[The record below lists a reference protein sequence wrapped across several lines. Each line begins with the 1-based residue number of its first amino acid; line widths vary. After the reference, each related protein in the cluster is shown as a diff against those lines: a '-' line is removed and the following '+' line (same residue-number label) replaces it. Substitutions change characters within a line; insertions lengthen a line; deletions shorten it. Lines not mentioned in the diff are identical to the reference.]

1 MLNMVSHLI
10 VSKSQHN
17 QQNINDHIIFIQ
29 VVRGI
34 MHTDSRSKCSYQIF
48 NCEFEILYQ
57 VVSISFSTFL
67 PSLIFCRFQT
77 WAAASRITT
86 RYVWRYSCLISLS
99 VSFFRTRNQT
109 RENSDF
115 YLLNTSGPALM
126 NIQIRSEIKA
136 NNQIPALIV
145 CVLPLAAILHR
156 GETPPK
162 IFQCF
167 ANRNYLTSLL
177 RRGNNWRKIIYGLKN
192 IFHCIPFVL
201 IRHCSP

>member
-1 MLNMVSHLI
+1 MTTSSLYKWCGELCTLTHDLNARIKSSI
-10 VSKSQHN
+10 VSLRFSTRWSAFPSQHFC
-17 QQNINDHIIFIQ
+17 H
-29 VVRGI
+29 
-34 MHTDSRSKCSYQIF
+34 
-48 NCEFEILYQ
+48 
-57 VVSISFSTFL
+57 
-67 PSLIFCRFQT
+67 LIFCRFPT